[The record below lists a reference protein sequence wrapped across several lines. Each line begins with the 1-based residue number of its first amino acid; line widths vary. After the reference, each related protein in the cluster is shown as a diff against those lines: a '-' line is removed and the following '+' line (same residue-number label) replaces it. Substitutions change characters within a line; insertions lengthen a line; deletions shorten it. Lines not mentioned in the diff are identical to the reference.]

1 MGQGREGE
9 GRVIFIFYKTKSL
22 WFLFKKP
29 LRTLVLFLDPNEY
42 PMAGLSPSRTITP
55 PQRLSTEIKLAEG
68 LRRGYQGQILGHA

>member
-1 MGQGREGE
+1 MDFHVLYQ
-9 GRVIFIFYKTKSL
+9 TKSL
-22 WFLFKKP
+22 RLLCKNP

-68 LRRGYQGQILGHA
+68 VLGGSYGFLKGA